1 MEHFM
6 AGTYLNFP
14 FDAELF
20 IRAWTEEPDPVKTAL
35 LNSGVLVA
43 DPTIAGQLS
52 SDGNLFTIPF
62 YNILEGDEVN
72 YDGATDITSTETS
85 GDVQTGIAYGRAKGF
100 TARNFVAE
108 LSGSDPFGHIV
119 QSVSRYWQKK
129 RQNRII
135 GLLDGIFAITGD
147 ADWAKHTVDLSDG
160 TAAAPHKIEATTLS
174 DVATDILG
182 DNRDAFSVAIMH
194 SSVAHTLEKLEMLEF
209 WKYTDPNGVERPMR
223 IASANGFTVIVDDG
237 VPYTAATAGDSGVPA
252 KYTTYLLGTGVLRTA
267 PGRLDIPVE
276 VSRDPAKNGG
286 QDTLYTRIREAI
298 HPNGF
303 SFKVPASGWTNSPT
317 DAQLFNKANWT
328 RKFNHRA
335 IPMAKIITNG

>member
-1 MEHFM
+1 MPGM
-6 AGTYLNFP
+6 YLNFP
-14 FDAELF
+14 FDSELF
-20 IRAWTEEPDPVKTAL
+20 MRAWAEEPDPTKTAL

-43 DPTIAGQLS
+43 DAAIADQLR

-72 YDGATDITSTETS
+72 YDGATDITDTETTADS
-85 GDVQTGIAYGRAKGF
+85 QTGVAYGRAKGF

-119 QSVSRYWQKK
+119 TSVAHYWQKK

-135 GLLDGIFAITGD
+135 GLLDGVFAITGD
-147 ADWAKHTVDLSDG
+147 ADWAKHTVDLADG
-160 TAAAPHKIEATTLS
+160 TAAAPHKIEAGTLG
-174 DVATDILG
+174 DVATEVLG
-182 DNRDAFSVAIMH
+182 DNRNAFAVAIMH
-194 SSVAHTLEKLEMLEF
+194 SSVAHTLEKLELLEY
-209 WKYTDPNGVERPMR
+209 WKQTDANGIQRPMNL
-223 IASANGFTVIVDDG
+223 ASCNGFTVIIDDG
-237 VPYTAATAGDSGVPA
+237 VPYTAASGENAP
-252 KYTTYLLGTGVLRTA
+252 KYTTYLLGTGILRTA

-276 VSRDPAKNGG
+276 VERSAAKNGG

-303 SFKVPASGWTNSPT
+303 SFKVPTSGWTNSPT
-317 DAQLFNKANWT
+317 DAQLFNKANWS